1 MQKLMH
7 YIVYRRGMF
16 AADRSF
22 DIAFSVTGA
31 SANFTSDAS
40 AFSSSFSTAGASAN
54 STSGVI
60 AIDATA
66 VAIVSAKFRRYANTS
81 QCYMGV
87 ITALLG
93 RHTCP
98 VELFL

>member
-7 YIVYRRGMF
+7 YIVYRWGMF

-22 DIAFSVTGA
+22 DIALSATGA
-31 SANFTSDAS
+31 SA
-40 AFSSSFSTAGASAN
+40 FSTN
-54 STSGVI
+54 I
-60 AIDATA
+60 
-66 VAIVSAKFRRYANTS
+66 AIVSAKFRRYANTS